1 MTTAW
6 RVSFQHSLVFERFV
20 VAWQFWHNDPRVCPG
35 WQAKDIVS
43 WLLQSFWEG
52 DVSDSFGI
60 GTTCNPIE
68 DWILQRWRSRFNN
81 QTYQDTEAR
90 AFQKCLKLVT
100 MESLEKGDWNSIS
113 FHPSILPRSWRE
125 MGALLVV
132 SRPRCWVAK
141 AESSDCQLFFF
152 IVECNAAF
160 VAIWT
165 KWMNSTQKI
174 TVFVI
179 LLFNEPPYSPFSW
192 HRLGQGWCLA
202 CQRFRSFQGFHLFCV
217 SYLVASMKSLRNL
230 IPIQSPMD
238 GMDGMGGMDGAV
250 GHLFAGSLD
259 WKIWAHLEGWF

>member
-1 MTTAW
+1 MLETGD
-6 RVSFQHSLVFERFV
+6 
-20 VAWQFWHNDPRVCPG
+20 NGKPRKG
-35 WQAKDIVS
+35 R
-43 WLLQSFWEG
+43 LEF
-52 DVSDSFGI
+52 
-60 GTTCNPIE
+60 N
-68 DWILQRWRSRFNN
+68 ILP
-81 QTYQDTEAR
+81 
-90 AFQKCLKLVT
+90 
-100 MESLEKGDWNSIS
+100 S
-113 FHPSILPRSWRE
+113 FHPSQVLAGDGSSVGGLTPEMLGGKGGKFRLPT
-125 MGALLVV
+125 
-132 SRPRCWVAK
+132 
-141 AESSDCQLFFF
+141 FFF

-165 KWMNSTQKI
+165 KWMNSTQEI

-202 CQRFRSFQGFHLFCV
+202 CQRFRSFQGFHVFCV

-259 WKIWAHLEGWF
+259 WKIWAHLEGWLKE